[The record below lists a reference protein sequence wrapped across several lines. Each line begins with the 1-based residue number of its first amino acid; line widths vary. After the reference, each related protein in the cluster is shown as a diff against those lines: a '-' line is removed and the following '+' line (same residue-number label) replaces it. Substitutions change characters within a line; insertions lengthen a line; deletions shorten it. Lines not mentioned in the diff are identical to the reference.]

1 MEVSMGKVS
10 AENMVNIPK
19 SEYRILKEV
28 YRTVKRQ
35 QFLVRLE
42 EAEKS
47 LKTGKIKKVSVD
59 KFIDNI

>member
-1 MEVSMGKVS
+1 MGKAC

-19 SEYRILKEV
+19 LEYRILKEV
-28 YRTVKRQ
+28 YKTVKRQ

-59 KFIDNI
+59 KFIDSI

>member
-1 MEVSMGKVS
+1 MGKVS